1 MAYILGEVPE
11 YGIPSQEAGLFVE
24 SLSFHWVG
32 NWFEQRNNKGRIC
45 GKMLIDEQIDV
56 SISGAVAADAS
67 LTWKGGAAITLINTV
82 PDLWQE
88 KPSAT
93 TTIITDIT
101 HNYSN
106 TDVVKADASATIH
119 AFGAASA

>member
-1 MAYILGEVPE
+1 MAYILGEVPQ
-11 YGIPSQEAGLFVE
+11 YGIASQEDGLFVD

-32 NWFEQRNNKGRIC
+32 NWYEQRNNKGRIC

-56 SISGAVAADAS
+56 SISGAVATGS
-67 LTWKGGAAITLINTV
+67 TLTWKGGAAITLVNTV

-88 KPSAT
+88 TPEVT
-93 TTIITDIT
+93 TTVITDVT
-101 HNYSN
+101 RNFSS

-119 AFGAASA
+119 GFGSAAA

>member
-32 NWFEQRNNKGRIC
+32 NWHTQLNNQGRVC

-56 SISGAVAADAS
+56 SISGAVAADTT
-67 LTWKGGAAITLINTV
+67 LTWKGGAAISLINAV
-82 PDLWQE
+82 PDLWQG
-88 KPSAT
+88 KPTST

-106 TDVVKADASATIH
+106 SDVVKADASATIH
-119 AFGAASA
+119 AFGSAAA